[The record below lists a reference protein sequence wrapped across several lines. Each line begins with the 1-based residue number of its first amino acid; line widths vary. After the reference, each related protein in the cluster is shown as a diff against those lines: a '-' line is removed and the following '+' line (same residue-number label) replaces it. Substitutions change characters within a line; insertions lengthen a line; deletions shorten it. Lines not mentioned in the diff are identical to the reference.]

1 MLVGSAAASYLV
13 EKICPEGFASRDQIL
28 ERIQT
33 GERTK
38 EHAENFSLTV
48 YAPKKK

>member
-38 EHAENFSLTV
+38 ADNLTLKCRQRV
-48 YAPKKK
+48 HII